1 MKSIKERIGTNWC
14 IKITH
19 ANRKKVR
26 ECFKPDIQGHNWSIG
41 AFYGVT
47 YDGLITGNRTM
58 KNVSTNLLTD
68 KEFFK
73 RANIQEY
80 EIF

>member
-26 ECFKPDIQGHNWSIG
+26 ECFKPDIQ
-41 AFYGVT
+41 
-47 YDGLITGNRTM
+47 
-58 KNVSTNLLTD
+58 
-68 KEFFK
+68 
-73 RANIQEY
+73 EY